1 MICDAFVEIFLKD
14 PTKVNY
20 SVKDIFSTPR
30 LGPTEVIK
38 LYFHIF
44 FQVLQSFFRGM
55 MIRIKRH

>member
-44 FQVLQSFFRGM
+44 FKFFNLFLEE
-55 MIRIKRH
+55 